1 MAFLDRA
8 GLGVYSP
15 VFFSYGFTTIE
26 SLQSIRPEDYQRMQ
40 VKAGHQKKLK
50 MALENLRSA
59 GQVDVVGLVTPVA
72 GLATSGGNLAEANT
86 SATMAGLG
94 PHGYNQ
100 QQPLQQPY
108 QKGTMWVDTNNE
120 AGYQWVD
127 GPGPQSPAAPAGALS
142 YQVDQ
147 TTVGARP
154 QQPQQQHQQQE
165 LQQQQPQQQQQQQQ
179 MHAPQQQAAAQ
190 AVQQQAAQQVQQI
203 GRAHV

>member
-1 MAFLDRA
+1 MSFQPHSSPPLAPPPAPTVATTSRPEQGSDVVTFLDRA

-50 MALENLRSA
+50 LALENLRSA
-59 GQVDVVGLVTPVA
+59 GQVDAVGMATPVA
-72 GLATSGGNLAEANT
+72 GLATSGSNLAEANT

-108 QKGTMWVDTNNE
+108 QKNTMWVETNNE

-142 YQVDQ
+142 YPVEQ
-147 TTVGARP
+147 TTV
-154 QQPQQQHQQQE
+154 E
-165 LQQQQPQQQQQQQQ
+165 
-179 MHAPQQQAAAQ
+179 
-190 AVQQQAAQQVQQI
+190 I